1 MESKTSE
8 QGVHLQTIFTDVFKT
23 QTWKSLASANGCR
36 GWCICDKP
44 AKCKKGVAPCRCV
57 PPTCAQVDLHHPTN
71 FQKCL
76 HFTFRG

>member
-1 MESKTSE
+1 MGSKTSE

-57 PPTCAQVDLHHPTN
+57 SPTCANHHLHNPTH
-71 FQKCL
+71 FQKCM
-76 HFTFRG
+76 HFPLRR